1 MRPLLVIAALALPAQ
16 AQAMCSKDHQAGHSQ
31 HAAHHQ
37 SVKVPSKLKKNV
49 AVKEYVAAANAM
61 HKAMNITYTGDADID
76 FVRGMVPHHQGA
88 VDMIAVLKKHGKD
101 EKLLK
106 LADYMSRM
114 QQVEIAQ
121 MKRWLEVRDNA
132 KLAAAKEGDKIV
144 AEYEAAMQAMHK
156 AMNINYTGN
165 ADIDFM
171 NGMIPHHE
179 GAIAM
184 AEILLKHGKNETLRQ
199 LARDIIRS
207 QRQEIAIMK
216 EWLGNK

>member
-16 AQAMCSKDHQAGHSQ
+16 AQAMCNMDHHAGHGQ

-101 EKLLK
+101 EKLMK

-132 KLAAAKEGDKIV
+132 NLAAAKEGDKIV